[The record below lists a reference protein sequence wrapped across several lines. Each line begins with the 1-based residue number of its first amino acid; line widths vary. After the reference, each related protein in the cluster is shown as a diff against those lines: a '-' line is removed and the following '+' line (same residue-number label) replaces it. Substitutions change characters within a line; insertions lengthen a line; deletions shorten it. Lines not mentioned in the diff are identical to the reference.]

1 MNQGMTAGV
10 AKAKFLP
17 TGETDLAAERA
28 PKPVRNRPRLAICG
42 WAKELEVGG
51 LLLVAATVVLNTVHF
66 LTKESEIL

>member
-28 PKPVRNRPRLAICG
+28 PKPVRNRPHELALDLGGAGDMRLG
-42 WAKELEVGG
+42 
-51 LLLVAATVVLNTVHF
+51 
-66 LTKESEIL
+66 